1 MAELARE
8 GYARHGRGCVF
19 VRTTLSGRFSRAD
32 VSRKAKVSRHMAEL
46 VQSSTSGSSCD
57 RDLHKVLYDVIS
69 AFHDTQCWM
78 CKQLVMWLSRFPAS
92 LLCPMLRSPDR
103 G

>member
-46 VQSSTSGSSCD
+46 VQSSSSG
-57 RDLHKVLYDVIS
+57 RV
-69 AFHDTQCWM
+69 
-78 CKQLVMWLSRFPAS
+78 
-92 LLCPMLRSPDR
+92 
-103 G
+103 